1 MQQEKIELLIIDF
14 DRITGQ
20 SFYKDFAKNPKNLKD
35 ILLDMKYCLENDVEG
50 FGEFTSEAEKIL
62 NELNKIGNIKNY

>member
-1 MQQEKIELLIIDF
+1 MDNKEKIELLIIDF

-20 SFYKDFAKNPKNLKD
+20 SFARDFAKNPKNLKN
-35 ILLDMKYCLENDVEG
+35 ILWDMQYCLKNDREG

-62 NELNKIGNIKNY
+62 NELNKIS